1 MTDYRNMQTADAHNC
16 NFGKF
21 EELVEF
27 HTQIIFNTDFKD

>member
-1 MTDYRNMQTADAHNC
+1 MTDDKIMQTADAHNC

-27 HTQIIFNTDFKD
+27 HTQIILITDCKE